1 MPGSFVYTPAA
12 GTVLSA
18 GAGQTLSVTFTPT
31 DTSDYNSVTTTAT
44 INVLRVQLSVVA
56 ADKSM
61 NYGSSVSA
69 LTDTIT
75 GFVNG
80 DQAGVVSGSP
90 GLSTSASG
98 ASHPGS
104 YAINVNVSG
113 LSATNYSFAAKNG
126 TLTIGRATPTITWAK
141 PTDITY
147 GTALGATQLDATTTV
162 PGSFVYTPAAGTVLS
177 AGAGQ
182 TLSVT
187 FTPTD
192 TSDYNS
198 VTITATINVSRAQL
212 TVAAADKSMTYG
224 SSVPALTDTITG
236 FVNGDQ
242 AGVISGT
249 PGLSTS
255 ASGASNPGSYAINVN
270 VSGLSA
276 TNYSFAAQSGTLT
289 IRRGPATHQSGRPGE
304 HRFRDKP
311 LPRLAPHVS
320 WTRGYHL
327 LGEPARRGHVAAR
340 RRVRHQPIARTPCHT
355 GFAPQGRN
363 QLCCRTPACSCG
375 AGRMPSGSR
384 CELIDLVVIEAKA
397 SQPRPRDWSTIVQGA
412 STVSDNLVLSLVT
425 CISDSKLLQ
434 SNLVP
439 PGGASPGGA
448 RRRRRRRRLRR
459 RSEP

>member
-1 MPGSFVYTPAA
+1 M
-12 GTVLSA
+12 
-18 GAGQTLSVTFTPT
+18 
-31 DTSDYNSVTTTAT
+31 
-44 INVLRVQLSVVA
+44 
-56 ADKSM
+56 
-61 NYGSSVSA
+61 
-69 LTDTIT
+69 
-75 GFVNG
+75 
-80 DQAGVVSGSP
+80 
-90 GLSTSASG
+90 
-98 ASHPGS
+98 
-104 YAINVNVSG
+104 
-113 LSATNYSFAAKNG
+113 
-126 TLTIGRATPTITWAK
+126 
-141 PTDITY
+141 
-147 GTALGATQLDATTTV
+147 
-162 PGSFVYTPAAGTVLS
+162 LS

-276 TNYSFAAQSGTLT
+276 TNYSFAAQIGTLT
-289 IRRGPATHQSGRPGE
+289 MCGPPRTNPVVLGTIAFVTSLYPAL
-304 HRFRDKP
+304 P
-311 LPRLAPHVS
+311 L
-320 WTRGYHL
+320 TL
-327 LGEPARRGHVAAR
+327 LQLDTTYWGTTPRGHLAAR

-375 AGRMPSGSR
+375 AAECHPD
-384 CELIDLVVIEAKA
+384 CAA
-397 SQPRPRDWSTIVQGA
+397 SS
-412 STVSDNLVLSLVT
+412 
-425 CISDSKLLQ
+425 
-434 SNLVP
+434 
-439 PGGASPGGA
+439 
-448 RRRRRRRRLRR
+448 
-459 RSEP
+459 